1 MKIFTKTVLALVAT
15 VAVAGQALAGGP
27 MTNTN
32 QSASFL
38 RSIARGTSLDPDAVY
53 NNPAG
58 VVFME
63 DGFHLGLSDQMAYQT
78 RTISST
84 FAPFAMG
91 AQNGGQATKD
101 FVGSVFSPLVPSV
114 HFAWKHNRWA
124 VMAGVGVNGGG
135 GSLEFDK
142 GLGSFERQFSILP
155 SGMSALGINATQ
167 YDMDMYLKGKSM
179 TLAFNAGAA
188 FRITD
193 WLSVSALVRYSTT
206 SNSYEGY
213 MKNISVNVGG
223 QSMLAS
229 QVFQG
234 AFAQLQSQY
243 NEYNTMYQENSALY
257 EQYSAMYQQLVA
269 AGMGD
274 TADAQAL
281 KAGLAQLEAG
291 LSQLEA
297 GLAQL
302 QAGMNTVGESAV
314 KTSDHI
320 LNVKQK
326 GSSISPV
333 IALAF
338 HKDKWD
344 ASLKYE
350 FKMATELEIESEE
363 VSAKDP
369 VINAIFPNGAK
380 VKSETP
386 ALLAAAVSRHF
397 GPVKVTA
404 EWHHYFDK
412 NAENSFSPVIKGNT
426 NEYLLGAEWSIS
438 DRWLVS
444 AGTQRT
450 QLNMDENA
458 YSDMNFSI
466 SSWSI
471 GAGLAFL
478 CTDNIRLNLGVM
490 PTIYDEAVAVGKD
503 NNGIDFKDVYKR
515 TSMAWGIGLDFK
527 FGK

>member
-38 RSIARGTSLDPDAVY
+38 RSVARGTSLDPDAVY

-58 VVFME
+58 VVFMA

-91 AQNGGQATKD
+91 AQNGGQMTKD
-101 FVGSVFSPLVPSV
+101 FEGSVFSPLVPSV
-114 HFAWKHNRWA
+114 HFAWKHNRLA

-155 SGMSALGINATQ
+155 TGMKALGVEATQ

-188 FRITD
+188 YRITD
-193 WLSVSALVRYSTT
+193 WLSIAAMVRYSTT

-213 MKNISVNVGG
+213 MKNIGVNVGG
-223 QSMLAS
+223 KMTLATD
-229 QVFQG
+229 VFKG
-234 AFAQLQSQY
+234 ALANLQNQY
-243 NEYNTMYQENSALY
+243 NTVNAQYQE
-257 EQYSAMYQQLVA
+257 YSAMYQQLVA
-269 AGMGD
+269 AGMGESD
-274 TADAQAL
+274 QAQQLA
-281 KAGLAQLEAG
+281 AGLAQMEAG
-291 LSQLEA
+291 M
-297 GLAQL
+297 AQL
-302 QAGMNTVGESAV
+302 QAGMQTVGENAV
-314 KTSDHI
+314 KTADHT
-320 LNVKQK
+320 LDVKQK

-333 IALAF
+333 VALAF
-338 HKDKWD
+338 HKGKWD

-350 FKMATELEIESEE
+350 FKMATELEITSAE

-369 VINAIFPNGAK
+369 VINAIFADGST

-404 EWHHYFDK
+404 EWHHFFDK
-412 NAENSFSPVIKGNT
+412 NAENSFSPVIVGNT
-426 NEYLLGAEWSIS
+426 NEYMLGAEWSIS

-444 AGTQRT
+444 AGAQRT
-450 QLNMDENA
+450 QLNMNENL
-458 YSDMNFSI
+458 YSDMNFAI
-466 SSWSI
+466 SSWSV

-478 CTDNIRLNLGVM
+478 CTDNIRLNLGLM